1 MDSKQPLFTVIIPV
15 KNRANYLYHTLQTC
29 TIQNYINFQVIVSD
43 DGSTDN
49 LREVVEEASRK
60 DPRIKYVSPNNGKG
74 VGMRDNFEFALS
86 LVQEGYVIA
95 LGGDDALLPKAI
107 SKMAKILKE
116 TNQDILSWPSPTY
129 VYPGTGIETGQLIL
143 HTKKGRLT
151 NGFTILK
158 TDKFLNRQAKN
169 LAYAS
174 DLQSPMFYVKGV
186 VSINLVN
193 KVKSRSKDQRFYQ
206 CPTPDGYSGI
216 VLAGEVES
224 YAYSYEP
231 LSLFGLSS
239 SSQGMNYLSSDE
251 KALKNS
257 ISFFNNVASVPMHK
271 ELASQQ
277 YSPLIA
283 LMTADYLLT
292 ARDLEGWLG
301 KFPPIDYKLL
311 LEKSINELAHGLY
324 SESRL
329 NRELQILYKIAK
341 YHKLDVYF
349 EELLTKK
356 KRYKKKSQIEG
367 NALAPNNIF
376 IDCTLYEIE
385 DILEASYFVTSL
397 YQIIPKTSWITII
410 KAVKNSIMYKIKSK
424 AKGDNFPNKKQWK
437 EKTV

>member
-1 MDSKQPLFTVIIPV
+1 MDIKKPLFTVIIPV
-15 KNRANYLYHTLQTC
+15 KNRAKYLYHTLQTC
-29 TIQNYINFQVIVSD
+29 TIQDYENFQVIVSD

-49 LREVVEEASRK
+49 LKEIVEEASRK
-60 DPRIKYVSPNNGKG
+60 DSRIIYVSPNNGQG

-86 LVQEGYVIA
+86 LVNEGYVIA
-95 LGGDDALLPKAI
+95 LGGDDALLPKSI
-107 SKMAKILKE
+107 SKMANILKE
-116 TNQDILSWPSPTY
+116 TNQDILSWPAPTY
-129 VYPGTGIETGQLIL
+129 IYPGTGIDTGQLIL
-143 HTKKGRLT
+143 HTIKGRLK

-158 TDKFLNRQAKN
+158 AEVFLNRQAKN
-169 LAYAS
+169 LAYGS

-193 KVKSRSKDQRFYQ
+193 KIKHRSKDQRFYQ

-224 YAYSYEP
+224 YAYSHEP

-239 SSQGMNYLSSDE
+239 SSQGMNYLSGDE

-257 ISFFNNVASVPMHK
+257 NSFFNNVASVPMHK
-271 ELASQQ
+271 ELASQP
-277 YSPLIA
+277 YSPLIG

-292 ARDLEGWLG
+292 ARDLEGWPG
-301 KFPPIDYKLL
+301 KFPQINFKDLL
-311 LEKSINELAHGLY
+311 LKSVDELSHGLY

-329 NRELQILYKIAK
+329 NRELKILYKIAK
-341 YHKLDVYF
+341 YHNLDLYF
-349 EELLTKK
+349 EELLKKK

-376 IDCTLYEIE
+376 IDCTLYNIE

-397 YQIIPKTSWITII
+397 YQIIPKTSLKTII
-410 KAVKNSIMYKIKSK
+410 KAVKNSILYKIKSN
-424 AKGDNFPNKKQWK
+424 AKGDNFPNKEHWK
-437 EKTV
+437 EKTE